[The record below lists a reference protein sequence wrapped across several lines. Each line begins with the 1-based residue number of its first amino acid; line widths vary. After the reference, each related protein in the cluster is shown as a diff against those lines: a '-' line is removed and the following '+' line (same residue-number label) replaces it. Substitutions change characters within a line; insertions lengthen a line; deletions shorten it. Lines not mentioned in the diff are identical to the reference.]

1 MSNLWQDAVYDRTQ
15 SDIDRV
21 KELLASGRFSALTEA
36 EQTEWLNSSKGS
48 LNTSDLARIKNN
60 MELLIE
66 VLELANTCSDVP
78 TFPQA
83 DYFDEVLVNLKAI
96 RDGGFIY
103 KTTPN
108 IPEAPLNTFS
118 KWNDIEKILTD
129 VYNLLLNN
137 FHYYAGENL
146 YAGDTVADLL

>member
-15 SDIDRV
+15 SDVDRV

-36 EQTEWLNSSKGS
+36 EQTEWLNGSKGS

-66 VLELANTCSDVP
+66 VLELANICSDVP

-96 RDGGFIY
+96 RNSGFIY
-103 KTTPN
+103 NTTPA
-108 IPEAPLNTFS
+108 IPSAPLNTFS

-129 VYNLLLNN
+129 VYNILLHN